1 MSSHTTYAS
10 VGMGGSL
17 AVLLPWAAKAFLHVD
32 MPPEAAVALATLL
45 SGGFGYFLHKTD
57 VLNQIGE
64 TK

>member
-32 MPPEAAVALATLL
+32 MPPEAAVSLATIL
-45 SGGFGYFLHKTD
+45 SGVFGYFLHRSDLVNTGD
-57 VLNQIGE
+57 